1 MKPSIKSLKR
11 YLIGNIV
18 VFTIL
23 TIVYYI
29 NYQNNDSSIFSV
41 VNFTLVIGI
50 TILIASII
58 SYISIKIYEKK
69 KFIKKHASHSKL
81 E

>member
-11 YLIGNIV
+11 YLTGNIV

-29 NYQNNDSSIFSV
+29 NYQSNGSSIFSV

-69 KFIKKHASHSKL
+69 EVH
-81 E
+81 

>member
-11 YLIGNIV
+11 YFITNIV
-18 VFTIL
+18 TFILL
-23 TIVYYI
+23 TIVFYI
-29 NYQNNDSSIFSV
+29 GYQSNDSPLFSV

-50 TILIASII
+50 TVLAISII

-69 KFIKKHASHSKL
+69 KK
-81 E
+81 

>member
-11 YLIGNIV
+11 YLTGNIV

-29 NYQNNDSSIFSV
+29 NYQSNGSSIFSV

-58 SYISIKIYEKK
+58 SYISIKIGSMSNVVVE
-69 KFIKKHASHSKL
+69 
-81 E
+81 